1 MSSSSKRSRGQARRA
16 ARAKQQQQKQSSAT
30 NQQQQQRSAATNQPQ
45 QQVGNSPSEQYIKS
59 KKCNH
64 GFSPFPEN
72 HICME
77 FVYAYL
83 LAYGTVDDNSE
94 NGWQEALDKT
104 SGKYSSVMT
113 DANKMQWITSHF
125 VSIAAN
131 LIVDGNLEGA
141 RGIASFA
148 SFFEQYTEVELH
160 KSKATMNL
168 FKLEELAVADEHT
181 LVSYL
186 RSRIPCKCLDEKY
199 KEVKHVTKIG
209 LCCNPQCHLPDRKC
223 ERSDLQKCSRC
234 SRVNYCS
241 STCQADH
248 WQKHKEYCGECVD
261 RTAEF
266 NSKQ

>member
-1 MSSSSKRSRGQARRA
+1 MDNFTLRFNGGKFNYRWKPRRSTGYCIIR
-16 ARAKQQQQKQSSAT
+16 
-30 NQQQQQRSAATNQPQ
+30 
-45 QQVGNSPSEQYIKS
+45 
-59 KKCNH
+59 
-64 GFSPFPEN
+64 
-72 HICME
+72 
-77 FVYAYL
+77 L
-83 LAYGTVDDNSE
+83 L
-94 NGWQEALDKT
+94 
-104 SGKYSSVMT
+104 
-113 DANKMQWITSHF
+113 
-125 VSIAAN
+125 
-131 LIVDGNLEGA
+131 
-141 RGIASFA
+141 
-148 SFFEQYTEVELH
+148 FEQYTEVELH

-168 FKLEELAVADEHT
+168 FKLEELAMADEHT

-261 RTAEF
+261 RTAKF